1 MRLHSFAPAALVAAV
16 LGLAPDAPVAAQL
29 RRITGISVTPTGG
42 VGLTADFDLG
52 LTTTGSPPGVFSTAT
67 YYGRP
72 TPPYQGQL
80 GDRYTLHTYGGFGTP
95 ARAELILVSPQVNA
109 IEFGSPG
116 SVPVDGTTLS
126 AVTPGTPG
134 AYRGSFSH
142 TYPAPG
148 DYTVRVGAVFNFN
161 FTIGGAPQT
170 ITNGNPVVVGTGS
183 PLVYTSN
190 FFFYSSTGTNTLAF
204 TYSGTA
210 PGQTVGVTN
219 TAVVSPGTFFVIPAA
234 SEIGL
239 IVLAVL
245 LGTAGL
251 LLLRR

>member
-1 MRLHSFAPAALVAAV
+1 MAAQVVVSLGLALDAPAA
-16 LGLAPDAPVAAQL
+16 AQF

-42 VGLTADFDLG
+42 MGLTADFDLAM
-52 LTTTGSPPGVFSTAT
+52 TTTGSPLGVWSTLT

-72 TPPYQGQL
+72 APPYRGQL
-80 GDRYTLHTYGGFGTP
+80 GDRYSLHTYGGFGTP
-95 ARAELILVSPQVNA
+95 ARAEIILVDPQVNA

-116 SVPVDGTTLS
+116 SVPVAGTTLS

-148 DYTVRVGAVFNFN
+148 DYTVRVGAVFNFQY
-161 FTIGGAPQT
+161 TLGGAPQT
-170 ITNGNPVVVGTGS
+170 ITNGNPVVVATGS

-190 FFFYSSTGTNTLAF
+190 FFFYSSTGTATIPF
-204 TYSGTA
+204 TYSTTA
-210 PGQTVGVTN
+210 PGQTVGITN
-219 TAVVSPGTFFVIPAA
+219 TAVVSPGSFQVIPTA

-239 IVLAVL
+239 IALAVV
-245 LGTAGL
+245 LGTAGV